1 MKKVVALAFA
11 CSLLLVGCGSG
22 SKANK
27 DTNTGKEKLT
37 VGMECG
43 YAPYNWQT
51 KNQTDSSV
59 SIGGAGYCDG
69 YDVMMARKLADSLG
83 REVVVKKIAWD
94 GLTTAVDKGE
104 IDVIIAGMT
113 KNAEREKGTDFT
125 SPYFD
130 AEAVVMIVRKDS
142 PEAKLTNIKDFA
154 GKKVM
159 GQKNTNYDDVINQI
173 KDVDHM
179 TPKSTYPQLILALQS
194 KETDA
199 ITAELPV
206 AEGLVKANNDLMMI
220 RFDKDK
226 GFDYDTTVSIGMKKG
241 SKDSQLYKDIESALA
256 KIKQE
261 ERKEMMLKAIDSQ
274 PKVGE

>member
-220 RFDKDK
+220 R
-226 GFDYDTTVSIGMKKG
+226 
-241 SKDSQLYKDIESALA
+241 
-256 KIKQE
+256 
-261 ERKEMMLKAIDSQ
+261 
-274 PKVGE
+274 